1 MTTSIDKNRLPTST
15 AAPTRL
21 CLYQATRR
29 PQLGTRTVQIEKIGS
44 MIVIGK
50 LGQVHAN
57 LMECLMF
64 LAENH
69 RVKDNRLEITVDP
82 FKLRKAMWSGKE
94 RKKTSLRKNQPI
106 YSAEQMLLLESDLQ
120 AAVLVTDSKTMQI
133 RGHIVEKVR
142 ESIAIHDDQRK
153 WSKESEGRKFQVWVI
168 SEEWTKVILNDV
180 GRFYDPRPLCRIE
193 HGSVAAIA
201 RHVLTHQHQPN
212 GGWKLDGLITA
223 AEVTRR
229 PDKVRQELSEST
241 AELAEL
247 GIRVDGD
254 RVKMSAPA
262 TQMSAP
268 ATQTPHFV
276 RTRHAK

>member
-44 MIVIGK
+44 MTVTGR

-64 LAENH
+64 LAECH
-69 RVKDNRLEITVDP
+69 KVKDNRLQITVDP
-82 FKLRKAMWSGKE
+82 FKLRKAMWGGKE

-120 AAVLVTDSKTMQI
+120 AAVLVTDSKTMQV
-133 RGHIVEKVR
+133 RGRIVEQVR
-142 ESIAIHDDQRK
+142 ESKATHSDSRK
-153 WSKESEGRKFQVWVI
+153 WLLAGEGRKLQVWVF
-168 SEEWTKVILNDV
+168 SVEWTKVMLSDV

-201 RHVLTHQHQPN
+201 RHVLTHQYQPN
-212 GGWKLDGLITA
+212 GGWKLEGLMTA
-223 AEVTRR
+223 AGVERQAS
-229 PDKVRQELSEST
+229 KVMKEMAEDIEELR
-241 AELAEL
+241 EL
-247 GIRVDGD
+247 GIVISAGRGFLA
-254 RVKMSAPA
+254 APA
-262 TQMSAP
+262 TQLAAP
-268 ATQTPHFV
+268 ATQTPIFS